1 VSEELT
7 VTVGEVCRKCNE
19 GWLSR
24 LEERVKAIACPAIVG
39 RRCVWSPK
47 EQRTLALWAF
57 KTAFMMTL
65 ATGTSSVP
73 PADYRFLFRN
83 LRPRGRARVW
93 AAAHAPPSGP
103 AVSLSLA
110 HIQPVELTLH
120 KADGTNY
127 PGYALTFNAGCL
139 AFQVLDFDTR
149 EPIDVV
155 EHHLNDHPP
164 ETSRCAFGL
173 KLVGQSSGRRELD
186 SPHKHS
192 TSTPSAFTTTSSA
205 SSGGRTHY
213 FK

>member
-1 VSEELT
+1 LRVVSERAT
-7 VTVGEVCRKCNE
+7 HAR
-19 GWLSR
+19 
-24 LEERVKAIACPAIVG
+24 
-39 RRCVWSPK
+39 
-47 EQRTLALWAF
+47 ALGLQ
-57 KTAFMMTL
+57 TAFMMTL

-73 PADYRFLFRN
+73 PADYRSLFRN

-120 KADGTNY
+120 KAAGTNY

-173 KLVGQSSGRRELD
+173 KLVGQSSARRELD